1 MRNATLIYLNLT
13 KQGKQTSKLRCKHTA
28 RWGCLQG
35 NVYIDFPEPTP
46 YYLHIYIDLV
56 SLGNH
61 RSSRSQP
68 PRLRYPS
75 IHSADID
82 LVSLGNHRSS
92 RSQRPRLR
100 YPSIHSAESAYSDH
114 IIDQAYGYIFE
125 LVKYY
130 LLYAYE
136 ISLD

>member
-1 MRNATLIYLNLT
+1 MT
-13 KQGKQTSKLRCKHTA
+13 KYTSFLSQYM
-28 RWGCLQG
+28 GCLQG

-56 SLGNH
+56 SLGNY

-75 IHSADID
+75 IHSA
-82 LVSLGNHRSS
+82 
-92 RSQRPRLR
+92 
-100 YPSIHSAESAYSDH
+100 ESAHSDH

-125 LVKYY
+125 IVKYY
-130 LLYAYE
+130 LLHVYE

>member
-1 MRNATLIYLNLT
+1 MRLIPWCAVKSKAKEICFLFVAPLHCRMTL
-13 KQGKQTSKLRCKHTA
+13 KVQFQ
-28 RWGCLQG
+28 GCLQG

-56 SLGNH
+56 SLGNL

-68 PRLRYPS
+68 PRLRCPS

-82 LVSLGNHRSS
+82 FVSLGNHKSS

-100 YPSIHSAESAYSDH
+100 YPSKHSAESAHSDH
-114 IIDQAYGYIFE
+114 IIDQAST
-125 LVKYY
+125 Y
-130 LLYAYE
+130 LN
-136 ISLD
+136 